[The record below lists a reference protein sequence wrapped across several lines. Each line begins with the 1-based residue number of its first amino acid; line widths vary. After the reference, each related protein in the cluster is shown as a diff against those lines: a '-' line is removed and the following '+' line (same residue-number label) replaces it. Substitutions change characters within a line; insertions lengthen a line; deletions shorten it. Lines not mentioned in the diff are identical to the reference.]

1 MQPKLGDSF
10 QDCGQTAVSPRCGAR
25 VQGLRGRVPKK
36 HLRDKG
42 YAYAPVVPRRDVGV
56 QGLRGRAPMGLP
68 RDKDYVCAPVP
79 SRHRVEVQGP

>member
-10 QDCGQTAVSPRCGAR
+10 QDCGQTAVSLRRRAS
-25 VQGLRGRVPKK
+25 VQGLQGHLPKK

-42 YAYAPVVPRRDVGV
+42 YAYAPVSPGRDVGV
-56 QGLRGRAPMGLP
+56 QGLRGRAPTRLP